1 MALLH
6 DFTRIEKE
14 SNRAHETVAC
24 GWTRFEQNG
33 LIYLQLDTYGRKD
46 RKIPG
51 KVSQSIQL
59 DKAAA
64 RELSRIISQTF
75 PDL

>member
-1 MALLH
+1 MALLLG
-6 DFTRIEKE
+6 FTRIEKE
-14 SNRAHETVAC
+14 SNRAHEAVDC

-33 LIYLQLDTYGRKD
+33 LVYLQLDTYGRRG

-75 PDL
+75 PGL